1 MGKNDS
7 LDTRDSRKIAFKT
20 DRNAIILAIILLV
33 QTWGIALIE
42 RAYRSDKNDDCDT
55 IGLLKQADKR

>member
-1 MGKNDS
+1 MGKNDN

-20 DRNAIILAIILLV
+20 DRNAIILAVILLV

-42 RAYRSDKNDDCDT
+42 RVYRSTDECARAR
-55 IGLLKQADKR
+55 IGLLK